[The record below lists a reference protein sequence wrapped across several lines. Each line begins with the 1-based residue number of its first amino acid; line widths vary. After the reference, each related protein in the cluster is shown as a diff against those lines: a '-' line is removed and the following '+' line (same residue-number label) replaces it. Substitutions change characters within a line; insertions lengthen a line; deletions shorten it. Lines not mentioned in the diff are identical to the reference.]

1 MKVLIIED
9 EILAAEKLERM
20 LLDLDSTLEVI
31 GKLQSVLESINWLN
45 SNPSPALILMDIQ
58 LDDGL
63 CFEIFDAVKIKTP
76 IIFTT
81 AYDSYAIRAFQVNSI
96 DYLLKPIEKEPL
108 RKALEKYKLLFEK
121 NHPSNDQSLA
131 DLSNQMAKSYKTRF
145 FVKIGNHFH
154 SVPTDT
160 IDCFYILGRAVFFK
174 TNNGK
179 NFNLDYSLDQVQ
191 KLVNPEKFFRI
202 NRNYLIQINAIQDIY
217 NYSSSRLGIKIS
229 GINHLD
235 LIVSREKVGEFKK
248 WLDR

>member
-1 MKVLIIED
+1 MKALIIED
-9 EILAAEKLERM
+9 EILAAEKLAD
-20 LLDLDSTLEVI
+20 LLLTLDSSIEII
-31 GKLQSVLESINWLN
+31 GKLQSVLESINWLHTQ
-45 SNPSPALILMDIQ
+45 PDPDLIFMDIQ
-58 LDDGL
+58 LDDGI

-81 AYDSYAIRAFQVNSI
+81 AYDSYAIRAFQVNSV

-108 RKALEKYKLLFEK
+108 TKALEKYKLIFEK
-121 NHPSNDQSLA
+121 GGSGNQSLG
-131 DLSNQMAKSYKTRF
+131 DLSAQIVKNYKTRF

-154 SVPTDT
+154 SIPVDN
-160 IDCFYILGRAVFFK
+160 IDCFYIVERGVFFK

-179 NFNLDYSLDQVQ
+179 NYNLDYSLDQVQ
-191 KLVNPEKFFRI
+191 QLIDPEKFFRI

-217 NYSSSRLGIKIS
+217 NYSSSRLGIKIN
-229 GINHLD
+229 GIDHLD

>member
-9 EILAAEKLERM
+9 EILAAEKLAG
-20 LLDLDSTLEVI
+20 LLISIDSTIEI
-31 GKLQSVLESINWLN
+31 MGKLQSVLESINWLH
-45 SNPSPALILMDIQ
+45 SQPDPDLIFMDIQ
-58 LDDGL
+58 LDDGI

-76 IIFTT
+76 VIFTT
-81 AYDSYAIRAFQVNSI
+81 AYDSYAIRAFQVNSV

-108 RKALEKYKLLFEK
+108 TKAIEKYKLIFEK
-121 NHPSNDQSLA
+121 GDSSTQSVG
-131 DLSNQMAKSYKTRF
+131 DLSVQMVKSYKTRF

-154 SVPTDT
+154 SIPVDN
-160 IDCFYILGRAVFFK
+160 IECFYIVERAVFFK

-179 NFNLDYSLDQVQ
+179 NYNLDYSLDQVQ
-191 KLVNPEKFFRI
+191 QVIDPEKFFRI

-217 NYSSSRLGIKIS
+217 NYSSSRLGIKIN

>member
-9 EILAAEKLERM
+9 EILAAEKLAG
-20 LLDLDSTLEVI
+20 LLISIDSTIEI
-31 GKLQSVLESINWLN
+31 MGKLQSVLESINWLH
-45 SNPSPALILMDIQ
+45 SQPDPDLIFMDIQ
-58 LDDGL
+58 LDDGI

-76 IIFTT
+76 VIFTT
-81 AYDSYAIRAFQVNSI
+81 AYDSYAIRAFQVNSV

-108 RKALEKYKLLFEK
+108 TKAIEKYKLIFEK
-121 NHPSNDQSLA
+121 GDSSTQSVG
-131 DLSNQMAKSYKTRF
+131 DLSVQMVKSYKTRF

-154 SVPTDT
+154 SIPVDN
-160 IDCFYILGRAVFFK
+160 IECFYIVERAVFFK

-179 NFNLDYSLDQVQ
+179 NYNLDYSLDQVQ
-191 KLVNPEKFFRI
+191 QLIDPEKFFRI

-217 NYSSSRLGIKIS
+217 NYSSSRLGIKIN
-229 GINHLD
+229 GIDHLD

>member
-9 EILAAEKLERM
+9 EILAAEKLAG
-20 LLDLDSTLEVI
+20 LLISIDSTIEI
-31 GKLQSVLESINWLN
+31 MGKLQSVLESINWLH
-45 SNPSPALILMDIQ
+45 SQPDPDLIFMDIQ
-58 LDDGL
+58 LDDGI

-76 IIFTT
+76 VIFTT
-81 AYDSYAIRAFQVNSI
+81 AYDSYAIRAFQVNSV

-108 RKALEKYKLLFEK
+108 TKAIEKYKLIFEK
-121 NHPSNDQSLA
+121 GGSSTQSVG
-131 DLSNQMAKSYKTRF
+131 DLSVQMVKSYKTRF

-154 SVPTDT
+154 SIPVDN
-160 IDCFYILGRAVFFK
+160 IECFYIVERAVFFK

-179 NFNLDYSLDQVQ
+179 NYNLDYSLDQVQ
-191 KLVNPEKFFRI
+191 QLIDPEKFFRI

-217 NYSSSRLGIKIS
+217 NYSSSRLGIKIN
-229 GINHLD
+229 GIDHLD

>member
-9 EILAAEKLERM
+9 ELLAAEKLAG
-20 LLDLDSTLEVI
+20 LLISIDSTIEI
-31 GKLQSVLESINWLN
+31 MGKLQSVLESINWLH
-45 SNPSPALILMDIQ
+45 SQPDPDLIFMDIQ
-58 LDDGL
+58 LDDGI

-76 IIFTT
+76 VIFTT
-81 AYDSYAIRAFQVNSI
+81 AYDSYAIRAFQVNSV

-108 RKALEKYKLLFEK
+108 TKAIEKYKLIFEK
-121 NHPSNDQSLA
+121 GDSSTQSVG
-131 DLSNQMAKSYKTRF
+131 DLSVQMVKSYKTRF

-154 SVPTDT
+154 SIPVDN
-160 IDCFYILGRAVFFK
+160 IECFYIVERAVFFK

-179 NFNLDYSLDQVQ
+179 NYNLDYSLDQVQ
-191 KLVNPEKFFRI
+191 QVIDPEKFFRI

-217 NYSSSRLGIKIS
+217 NYSSSRLGIKIN
-229 GINHLD
+229 GIDHLD

>member
-9 EILAAEKLERM
+9 EILAAEKLAG
-20 LLDLDSTLEVI
+20 LLISIDSTIEI
-31 GKLQSVLESINWLN
+31 MGKLQSVLESINWLH
-45 SNPSPALILMDIQ
+45 SQPDPGLIFMDIQ
-58 LDDGL
+58 LDDGI

-76 IIFTT
+76 VIFTT
-81 AYDSYAIRAFQVNSI
+81 AYDSYAIRAFQVNSV

-108 RKALEKYKLLFEK
+108 TKAIEKYKLIFEK
-121 NHPSNDQSLA
+121 GGASTQSVG
-131 DLSNQMAKSYKTRF
+131 DLSVQMVKSYKTRF

-154 SVPTDT
+154 SIPVDN
-160 IDCFYILGRAVFFK
+160 IECFYIVERAVFFK

-179 NFNLDYSLDQVQ
+179 NYNLDYSLDQVQ
-191 KLVNPEKFFRI
+191 QLIDPEKFFRI

-217 NYSSSRLGIKIS
+217 NYSSSRLGIKIN
-229 GINHLD
+229 GIDHLD

>member
-9 EILAAEKLERM
+9 EILAADKLAG
-20 LLDLDSTLEVI
+20 LLIRIDSTIEI
-31 GKLQSVLESINWLN
+31 MGKLQSVLESINWLH
-45 SNPSPALILMDIQ
+45 SQPNPDVIFMDIQ
-58 LDDGL
+58 LDDGI

-76 IIFTT
+76 VIFTT
-81 AYDSYAIRAFQVNSI
+81 AYDSYAIRAFQVNSV

-108 RKALEKYKLLFEK
+108 EKAIEKYKLIFK
-121 NHPSNDQSLA
+121 KGDSSTQSIG
-131 DLSNQMAKSYKTRF
+131 DLSVQMVKSYKTRF

-154 SVPTDT
+154 SIPVDN
-160 IDCFYILGRAVFFK
+160 IECFYLVERAVFFK

-179 NFNLDYSLDQVQ
+179 NYNLDYSLDQVQ
-191 KLVNPEKFFRI
+191 QLIDPENFFRI

-217 NYSSSRLGIKIS
+217 NYSSSRLGIKIN